1 MAEYIWL
8 DTQKPSSLVSKLGL
22 DYNMALGVV
31 IVLLV
36 MGKGSHSA
44 IDAGVTVFGTTT
56 PPNFKRQEG
65 RGRLINV
72 LQHVYD

>member
-1 MAEYIWL
+1 
-8 DTQKPSSLVSKLGL
+8 
-22 DYNMALGVV
+22 MALGVV

>member
-1 MAEYIWL
+1 M
-8 DTQKPSSLVSKLGL
+8 T
-22 DYNMALGVV
+22 LGVV

-65 RGRLINV
+65 RGRLI
-72 LQHVYD
+72 HVAKQKYD